1 MAATAKA
8 EAAAEEAAPAAPVGE
23 PSPRRAWRRCLGYWA
38 LGAAAFGPQYA
49 AAAVGARAFAALRGG
64 AAAKALVAGAAATT
78 LLCTRK
84 YDARTVKRGRP
95 PSLAAALL
103 FGGLNGRC
111 AGILGFYLTFRK
123 KRHQHREPSIC
134 RKPLKPYSSGKPPD
148 QILVSRDALHAD
160 VCSFETLWYL
170 ASYDLGAR
178 LLLPAGS
185 GTALR
190 FGAGFLTHSIFAAVI
205 HAAFWLP
212 LGFPDHVD
220 PEAPKFTSD
229 MLPWLIAASL
239 SWFAIYEATG
249 DGATVAA
256 LHMMLNVIGSR
267 SMNLQPPWAE
277 AEGAQQDGGDA
288 KRE

>member
-1 MAATAKA
+1 M
-8 EAAAEEAAPAAPVGE
+8 
-23 PSPRRAWRRCLGYWA
+23 
-38 LGAAAFGPQYA
+38 
-49 AAAVGARAFAALRGG
+49 
-64 AAAKALVAGAAATT
+64 
-78 LLCTRK
+78 
-84 YDARTVKRGRP
+84 
-95 PSLAAALL
+95 
-103 FGGLNGRC
+103 
-111 AGILGFYLTFRK
+111 
-123 KRHQHREPSIC
+123 
-134 RKPLKPYSSGKPPD
+134 
-148 QILVSRDALHAD
+148 
-160 VCSFETLWYL
+160 

-277 AEGAQQDGGDA
+277 AEGAQDGGDA